1 MNNKKYVTVP
11 VLIKRTIYVTHFYF
25 TSEGNKRQRV
35 ARLNA
40 PFEPQYDDMCVSVSF
55 WDFYMISVTFF
66 FNLKKWYKLHGTCL
80 MTTLEKCG

>member
-55 WDFYMISVTFF
+55 
-66 FNLKKWYKLHGTCL
+66 
-80 MTTLEKCG
+80 